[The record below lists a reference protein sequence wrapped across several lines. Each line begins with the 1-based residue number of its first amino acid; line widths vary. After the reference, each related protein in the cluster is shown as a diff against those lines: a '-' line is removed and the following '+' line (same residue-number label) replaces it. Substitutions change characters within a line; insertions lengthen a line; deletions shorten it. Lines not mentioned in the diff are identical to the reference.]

1 MSGEPLSE
9 REFDVVADRSLRALD
24 RAINEI
30 PDGVEA
36 DLQSGILT
44 LEFED
49 GIKYVINSHRAARQ
63 IWMAAIS
70 TAWHFDPQPD
80 GHWTAAKTGDEL
92 RATIRRDTYWST
104 KVRHM
109 LMSRNKMPYIAS
121 LSSMSSRST
130 AAIQAISDMHNPDE

>member
-9 REFDVVADRSLRALD
+9 REFDAVADRSLRALD

-49 GIKYVINSHRAARQ
+49 GIKYVVNSHRAARQ
-63 IWMAAIS
+63 IWMAAERA
-70 TAWHFDPQPD
+70 AWHFDYLPSEGRWVAQR
-80 GHWTAAKTGDEL
+80 TGEEL
-92 RATIRRDTYWST
+92 WSTLEAVVSRKLRRDV
-104 KVRHM
+104 KLER
-109 LMSRNKMPYIAS
+109 
-121 LSSMSSRST
+121 
-130 AAIQAISDMHNPDE
+130 